1 MAKKVS
7 IRNTKTEII
16 EAYQSLEAAY
26 KELEQKKAPKKTT
39 TPPKAPP
46 QKVSTASVPSEPVS
60 MTTVIQSLGQLSKQ
74 FNTALSQL
82 SSNLLIEAS
91 QLNEVS
97 TKVETENRHLE
108 SLYDLKITDKTL
120 NDLLKQYTV
129 NAEQYQQTLQQQR
142 ETSEKA
148 WTEKNQAW
156 QTEIEA
162 TEQRLQEQE
171 AAYDKLQQRN
181 EQEYKY
187 DLSLQ
192 RDIGDEEYNQQ
203 QQQLQQVVAEI
214 EEKRQQAWKERET
227 ALAERER
234 QFKEHKTKVEHFP
247 KDLEAA
253 IKKAKEEGT
262 GIARNQAKT
271 KADLAAK
278 EFAGE
283 EQIYQLQIQAL
294 ETQVAEQTTQLN
306 KLSKQLE
313 ATQKQAQELA
323 VKAIEGASSQTSF
336 DALKEI
342 ALEQA
347 KNHPKA
353 K

>member
-1 MAKKVS
+1 MVKKVS

-16 EAYQSLEAAY
+16 EAYQSLETAY
-26 KELEQKKAPKKTT
+26 KDLQKKKIPKNTT
-39 TPPKAPP
+39 TPPKADP
-46 QKVSTASVPSEPVS
+46 QKVTTTATSPVA

-91 QLNEVS
+91 QLTEVS
-97 TKVETENRHLE
+97 TKVETENSHLE
-108 SLYDLKITDKTL
+108 TLYDLKITDQSL
-120 NDLLKQYTV
+120 NDLLKQYTE
-129 NAEQYQQTLQQQR
+129 NSEQYQQTLQQQR

-148 WTEKNQAW
+148 WTEKNQTW
-156 QTEIEA
+156 QAEIEA
-162 TEQRLQEQE
+162 TKQGLQEQE
-171 AAYDKLQQRN
+171 AAYHKHQQRN

-192 RDIGDEEYNQQ
+192 RDTSGEEYNQQ

-234 QFKEHKTKVEHFP
+234 QFKDNQTKVESFP
-247 KDLEAA
+247 KNLEAA
-253 IKKAKEEGT
+253 IKKAKDQGI
-262 GIARNQAKT
+262 GIARNQTKI

-283 EQIYQLQIQAL
+283 EQIYQLQIQGL
-294 ETQVAEQTTQLN
+294 ETQVAEQTAQLN

-336 DALKEI
+336 HALKEI

>member
-1 MAKKVS
+1 MTTKVS

-26 KELEQKKAPKKTT
+26 KDLEKKNIPKNNITT
-39 TPPKAPP
+39 SPKAPP
-46 QKVSTASVPSEPVS
+46 QKLSIAAEPVA

-91 QLNEVS
+91 QLTEIS
-97 TKVETENRHLE
+97 TKVETENCHLE
-108 SLYDLKITDKTL
+108 TLYDLKITDETL
-120 NDLLKQYTV
+120 NEILNKYTV
-129 NAEQYQQTLQQQR
+129 NAEQYQQTMQQQR

-148 WTEKNQAW
+148 WTEKNQTW

-162 TEQRLQEQE
+162 TKQRLQKQE
-171 AAYDKLQQRN
+171 AAYHKHQQRN

-192 RDIGDEEYNQQ
+192 RDTSDDKYNQQ

-234 QFKEHKTKVEHFP
+234 QFKEYQTKVEGFP

-253 IKKAKEEGT
+253 IKKAKEQGT
-262 GIARNQAKT
+262 GIARNQTKI
-271 KADLAAK
+271 KADLSAK
-278 EFAGE
+278 EFTGE

-336 DALKEI
+336 HALKEI

>member
-1 MAKKVS
+1 MTKKVS

-16 EAYQSLEAAY
+16 EAYQDLETAY
-26 KELEQKKAPKKTT
+26 KDLQKKKIPKNTT
-39 TPPKAPP
+39 TPPKATPP
-46 QKVSTASVPSEPVS
+46 VA

-91 QLNEVS
+91 QLTEVS

-108 SLYDLKITDKTL
+108 TLYDLKITDQSL
-120 NDLLKQYTV
+120 NDLLKQYTE
-129 NAEQYQQTLQQQR
+129 NAEQYQQTLQQQG

-148 WTEKNQAW
+148 WTEKNQTW

-162 TEQRLQEQE
+162 TKQHLKEEE
-171 AAYDKLQQRN
+171 AAYHKHQHRN

-192 RDIGDEEYNQQ
+192 RDTSEEKYQKQ
-203 QQQLQQVVAEI
+203 QQQLQQVIAEA
-214 EEKRQQAWKERET
+214 EQQRQQVWKQRET

-234 QFKEHKTKVEHFP
+234 QFKDNQTKVETFP

-253 IKKAKEEGT
+253 IKKAKDQGI
-262 GIARNQAKT
+262 GIARNQTKIKT
-271 KADLAAK
+271 DLAAK

-294 ETQVAEQTTQLN
+294 ETQAAEQTTQLN

-336 DALKEI
+336 HALKEI

>member
-1 MAKKVS
+1 MVKKVS

-16 EAYQSLEAAY
+16 EAYQSLETAY
-26 KELEQKKAPKKTT
+26 KDLQKKKIPKNTT
-39 TPPKAPP
+39 TAT
-46 QKVSTASVPSEPVS
+46 SPVA

-91 QLNEVS
+91 QLTEVS
-97 TKVETENRHLE
+97 TKVETENSHLE
-108 SLYDLKITDKTL
+108 TLYDLKITDQSL
-120 NDLLKQYTV
+120 NDLLKQYTE
-129 NAEQYQQTLQQQR
+129 NSEQYQQTLQQQR

-148 WTEKNQAW
+148 WTEKNQTW
-156 QTEIEA
+156 Q
-162 TEQRLQEQE
+162 
-171 AAYDKLQQRN
+171 
-181 EQEYKY
+181 
-187 DLSLQ
+187 
-192 RDIGDEEYNQQ
+192 
-203 QQQLQQVVAEI
+203 AEI

-234 QFKEHKTKVEHFP
+234 QFKDNQTKVESFP

-253 IKKAKEEGT
+253 IKKAKDQGI
-262 GIARNQAKT
+262 GIARNQTKI

-283 EQIYQLQIQAL
+283 EQIYQLQIQGL
-294 ETQVAEQTTQLN
+294 ETQVAEQTAQLN

-336 DALKEI
+336 HALKEI

>member
-1 MAKKVS
+1 MVKKVS

-26 KELEQKKAPKKTT
+26 KDLEKKKAPKNTT
-39 TPPKAPP
+39 TPPKAAP
-46 QKVSTASVPSEPVS
+46 QKLSTPAAMP
-60 MTTVIQSLGQLSKQ
+60 TVIQSLGQLSKQ
-74 FNTALSQL
+74 FNTALSKL

-91 QLNEVS
+91 QLSEVS
-97 TKVETENRHLE
+97 TKVETENHHLE
-108 SLYDLKITDKTL
+108 TLYDLKITDQTL
-120 NDLLKQYTV
+120 DDLLKQYTV
-129 NAEQYQQTLQQQR
+129 NAEQYQQTLQQQG
-142 ETSEKA
+142 ETSEKT
-148 WTEKNQAW
+148 WTEKNQTW

-162 TEQRLQEQE
+162 TKQRLQEQE
-171 AAYDKLQQRN
+171 AAYNKHQQRN

-192 RDIGDEEYNQQ
+192 RDTSDEEYNQQ

-214 EEKRQQAWKERET
+214 EQKRQEAWKERET

-234 QFKEHKTKVEHFP
+234 QFKEHETKVEHFP
-247 KDLEAA
+247 KDLETA

-262 GIARNQAKT
+262 GIARNQAKI
-271 KADLAAK
+271 KADLTAK

-294 ETQVAEQTTQLN
+294 ETQVAEQTTQLT

-336 DALKEI
+336 HALKEI

>member
-1 MAKKVS
+1 MVKKVS

-26 KELEQKKAPKKTT
+26 KDLEKKKAPKNTT
-39 TPPKAPP
+39 TPPKAAP
-46 QKVSTASVPSEPVS
+46 QKLSTPAAMP
-60 MTTVIQSLGQLSKQ
+60 TVIQSLGQLSKQ
-74 FNTALSQL
+74 FNTALSKL

-91 QLNEVS
+91 QLSEVS
-97 TKVETENRHLE
+97 TKVETENHHLE
-108 SLYDLKITDKTL
+108 TLYDLKITDQTL
-120 NDLLKQYTV
+120 DDLLKQYTV
-129 NAEQYQQTLQQQR
+129 NAEQYQQTLQQQG
-142 ETSEKA
+142 ETSEKT

-162 TEQRLQEQE
+162 TKQRLQEQE
-171 AAYDKLQQRN
+171 AAYNKHQQRN

-192 RDIGDEEYNQQ
+192 RDTSDEEYNQQ

-214 EEKRQQAWKERET
+214 EQKRQEAWKERET

-234 QFKEHKTKVEHFP
+234 QFKEHETKVERFP
-247 KDLEAA
+247 KDLETA

-262 GIARNQAKT
+262 GIARNQAKI
-271 KADLAAK
+271 KADLTAK

-336 DALKEI
+336 HALKEI

>member
-1 MAKKVS
+1 M
-7 IRNTKTEII
+7 TK
-16 EAYQSLEAAY
+16 
-26 KELEQKKAPKKTT
+26 
-39 TPPKAPP
+39 
-46 QKVSTASVPSEPVS
+46 
-60 MTTVIQSLGQLSKQ
+60 TTVIQSLGQLSKQ

-91 QLNEVS
+91 QLTEVS
-97 TKVETENRHLE
+97 TKVETENGYLE
-108 SLYDLKITDKTL
+108 TLYDLKITDQSL
-120 NDLLKQYTV
+120 NDLLKQYTE
-129 NAEQYQQTLQQQR
+129 NSEQYQQTLQQQG

-148 WTEKNQAW
+148 WTEKNQTW

-162 TEQRLQEQE
+162 TKQRLKEQE
-171 AAYDKLQQRN
+171 AAYDKDQQRN

-192 RDIGDEEYNQQ
+192 RDTSEETYQKQ
-203 QQQLQQVVAEI
+203 QQQLQQIIVET
-214 EEKRQQAWKERET
+214 EEQRQQAWKQRET

-234 QFKEHKTKVEHFP
+234 QFKDNQTKVESFP

-253 IKKAKEEGT
+253 IKKAKDQGI
-262 GIARNQAKT
+262 GIALNQTKIKT
-271 KADLAAK
+271 DLAAK

-294 ETQVAEQTTQLN
+294 ETQAAEQTTQLN

-336 DALKEI
+336 HALKEI